1 MRGHAMQLR
10 PTIVLLAACAAGWPG
25 TAPAQEAARVDKE
38 YPAPP
43 PPPYVTPDTPQ
54 GSGPFKAVME
64 ADPGLPT
71 HTVYRPADLARLGGA
86 RLPIVAWGNGA
97 CLNVGNRFRYFLSE
111 IASHG
116 FLAIATGPIGPK
128 EAEGRASSASLR
140 GNPAPGSPGA
150 LKQLPPDA
158 KPRPADTTAAQLL
171 DAVSWAIAENARP
184 GSKYYGRLDTGKVAV
199 MGQSC
204 GGVQAID
211 AAHDPRVTTLGVW
224 NSGTWPSAGRGWE
237 LAAANADKDRVKT
250 IRASAI
256 YITGEPAEVAFKN
269 ADDDFALLDG
279 VPAFRGWREDTGHGG
294 TYREPDGGEFAVVA
308 TAWLQWQLKGDRA
321 AARMFAGVDCGLC
334 RRPHWHVKAK
344 NLGAVPATAG
354 QPNKETP

>member
-1 MRGHAMQLR
+1 MVRAMSILR
-10 PTIVLLAACAAGWPG
+10 PLVLLMAAGLAG
-25 TAPAQEAARVDKE
+25 GAHAQSEEKQ

-54 GSGPFKAVME
+54 GSGPLRAVME
-64 ADPGLPT
+64 RDAGLPT
-71 HTVYRPADLARLGGA
+71 HTVYRPADLARLGA
-86 RLPIVAWGNGA
+86 EKLPIVAWGNGA

-140 GNPAPGSPGA
+140 GNPAAGSPGA
-150 LKQLPPDA
+150 LKQLPPDV
-158 KPRPADTTAAQLL
+158 KPRPSDTTAAQLL
-171 DAVSWAIAENARP
+171 DAVTWAIAENSRP
-184 GSKYYGRLDTGKVAV
+184 GSQYYGRLDTGKVAV

-224 NSGTWPSAGRGWE
+224 NSGAWPGKGRGWE
-237 LAAANADKDRVKT
+237 MAAAKNADKDDVKT
-250 IRASAI
+250 LKVSAI

-269 ADDDFALLDG
+269 ADADFALLDG
-279 VPAFRGWREDTGHGG
+279 VPAFRGWRENTGHGG
-294 TYREPDGGEFAVVA
+294 TYREPDGGEFAEVA
-308 TAWLQWQLKGDRA
+308 TAWLQWQLKGNQES
-321 AARMFAGVDCGLC
+321 ARMFTGVDCGLC
-334 RRPHWHVKAK
+334 QRPHWHVTSK
-344 NLGAVPATAG
+344 NLGAAPAATG
-354 QPNKETP
+354 RYKETR